1 MNGFIFN
8 HSAVSTTN
16 AISDAVTASNTPIA
30 VAVDFSAPTPVM
42 IIT

>member
-16 AISDAVTASNTPIA
+16 TISDAVAAANRPIA
-30 VAVDFSAPTPVM
+30 VAVDFTPVM